1 MVSLMRV
8 VGRLVEQGI
17 EAEEEGELSL
27 AFLRDL
33 SKQVLCSCRSETMNG
48 ILTMKMRGSS

>member
-8 VGRLVEQGI
+8 MGRLVEQGI